1 MDAMTMRMHGMQIEQ
16 AVRDARFNLT
26 GQQVVEL
33 AEMERT
39 CLARARRVSFG
50 ATAAPVLIG
59 AFASSPC
66 LTGADVFEQLTD
78 LVEAFYDLRED
89 FPAQTT
95 DLEIIKAMQ
104 EGFDGEA
111 QGGAA
116 LAASLARE
124 ALTVQE
130 RQASYEIA
138 DEHGHVYRWDPS
150 EWHDDIEAPG
160 WDGERWEGDYE

>member
-1 MDAMTMRMHGMQIEQ
+1 MDTMVTRMHGLQVER
-16 AVRDARFNLT
+16 AVREARFDLT
-26 GQQVVEL
+26 AQQVVEL
-33 AEMERT
+33 AEVERA
-39 CLARARRVSFG
+39 CLARAWRVSFG

-95 DLEIIKAMQ
+95 DLEIIEAMR

-111 QGGAA
+111 QGDAV
-116 LAASLARE
+116 LAASLAHE
-124 ALTVQE
+124 ALAAQE
-130 RQASYEIA
+130 RQTSYEIA
-138 DEHGHVYRWDPS
+138 DDCGHVYRWDPS
-150 EWHDDIEAPG
+150 EWRDDIETPG

>member
-1 MDAMTMRMHGMQIEQ
+1 MDAMIARMHGLQVER
-16 AVRDARFNLT
+16 AVREARFDLT
-26 GQQVVEL
+26 AQQVVEL
-33 AEMERT
+33 AEVERA
-39 CLARARRVSFG
+39 CLARARRISFG

-95 DLEIIKAMQ
+95 DFEIVEAMR

-111 QGGAA
+111 QGDAA

-124 ALTVQE
+124 TLAVQE

-138 DEHGHVYRWDPS
+138 DDCGHVYRWDPN